1 MDTLNWVI
9 TMGALPVVKIGSK
22 HYFVDKRLNELRNI
36 NDPSDKES
44 IELADAYEPISE
56 EKRKNIKWK
65 YG

>member
-1 MDTLNWVI
+1 
-9 TMGALPVVKIGSK
+9 MGALPVVKIGNK